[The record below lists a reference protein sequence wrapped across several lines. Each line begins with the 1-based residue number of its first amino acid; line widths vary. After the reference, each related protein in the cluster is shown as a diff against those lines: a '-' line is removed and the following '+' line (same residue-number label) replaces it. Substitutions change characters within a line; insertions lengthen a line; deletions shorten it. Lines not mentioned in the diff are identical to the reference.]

1 MPEEKPE
8 EKKEKKPEI
17 HYQIVGNAIKFDVD
31 KITKTEMKQIK
42 KLADGLGY
50 KLQPLVKPK
59 EKKEANPQW
68 TEKAIRAYL
77 DEYGT
82 KAQKEKF
89 ADKYNAPILDEDKN
103 PVLYR
108 KDSKDG
114 KHKKGDI
121 RIKGFVATIQW
132 FKKQFPDFPD
142 APKAK

>member
-1 MPEEKPE
+1 MVLFVNYE
-8 EKKEKKPEI
+8 
-17 HYQIVGNAIKFDVD
+17 IVGGIIKFDVD
-31 KITKTEMKQIK
+31 KITKKEMKQIK

-50 KLQPLVKPK
+50 KLQPIVEPK

-82 KAQKEKF
+82 KAQKEDFEK
-89 ADKYNAPILDEDKN
+89 KYNAPIKDANGN
-103 PVLYR
+103 PVVYQ
-108 KDSKDG
+108 KASKDG

-121 RIKGFVATIQW
+121 RVKGFVATIQW